1 MLNPNATLL
10 EINKQI
16 IDAYSEDNFARLLLL
31 DGKRREL
38 LSKLASDPNFLNDED
53 NLKLIKNTAEKN
65 QDMVSNIALRM
76 TALTKQTDGKIRML
90 RSYHVNR

>member
-16 IDAYSEDNFARLLLL
+16 TDAYNEDNFARLLLL

>member
-31 DGKRREL
+31 DGKRREVL
-38 LSKLASDPNFLNDED
+38 IKLASDPNFLNDED

-65 QDMVSNIALRM
+65 QEMVSNIALRM